1 MTLTKNDIS
10 GLYTAIVT
18 PFAADKSVD
27 HNALAALVT
36 RQLAAG
42 ATGIVPIGGTGE
54 YPALSRQE
62 RKDIVKTC
70 VEAAGDA
77 PVIPGVL
84 STGFP
89 DAVEAGKDFEAVGAV
104 GVMTVTPYYAV
115 GTQEGMREYFANYR
129 NEVGVPVLLYEIP
142 RRTTVATKAETIQAM
157 AEDGSIIGM
166 KCSNYD
172 MPEFIKTMKFAGE
185 KMAILSGEEPLF
197 ATHVTMGAK
206 GGVLASANIYPEIW
220 IEIFNL
226 AREGKLNEALKL
238 QTKLDCAIDAIY
250 RETNPGPLK
259 KYMEMAGQPVGDVRL
274 PLQSPS
280 QDTMAALKS
289 AFDVTSVANV
299 A

>member
-1 MTLTKNDIS
+1 MMLTKNDID

-18 PFAADKSVD
+18 PFTEDKSVD
-27 HNALAALVT
+27 HKALTDLVT

-70 VEAAGDA
+70 VDAAGDA

-89 DAVEAGKDFEAVGAV
+89 DAVEAGKDFEDAGAA
-104 GVMTVTPYYAV
+104 GVMTVTPYYAA
-115 GTQEGMREYFANYR
+115 GTQAGMREYFSNYR
-129 NEVGVPVLLYEIP
+129 NEIGVPVLLYEIP
-142 RRTTVATKAETIQAM
+142 RRTTVSTNAETIQAM

-172 MPEFIKTMKFAGE
+172 MPAFIKTMKLAGD

-197 ATHVTMGAK
+197 ATHVALGAK
-206 GGVLASANIYPEIW
+206 GGVLASANVYPKIW
-220 IEIFNL
+220 IEVFNL
-226 AREGKLNEALKL
+226 AREGKLKEALIL
-238 QTKLDCAIDAIY
+238 QTKLDTAIDAIF

-259 KYMEMAGQPVGDVRL
+259 TYMEMAGYSAGGVRL
-274 PLQSPS
+274 PLEGPS
-280 QDTMAALKS
+280 DHTVTALKT
-289 AFDVTSVANV
+289 AFDSASLKNV

>member
-1 MTLTKNDIS
+1 MTLTKNDIN

-18 PFAADKSVD
+18 PFTEDKSVD
-27 HNALAALVT
+27 HKALSDLVT

-70 VEAAGDA
+70 VDAAGGA
-77 PVIPGVL
+77 PIIPGVL

-89 DAVEAGKDFEAVGAV
+89 DAVEAGKDFEDAGAAA
-104 GVMTVTPYYAV
+104 VMTVTPYYAA
-115 GTQEGMREYFANYR
+115 GTQDGMREYFANYR
-129 NEVGVPVLLYEIP
+129 NEIGVPVLLYEIP
-142 RRTTVATKAETIQAM
+142 RRTTVATNAETIQAM

-172 MPEFIKTMKFAGE
+172 MPAFIKTMKLAGD

-206 GGVLASANIYPEIW
+206 GGVLASANVYPKIW
-220 IEIFNL
+220 IEVFNL
-226 AREGKLNEALKL
+226 ARQGKLNEALKL
-238 QTKLDCAIDAIY
+238 QTKLDTAIDAIF

-259 KYMEMAGQPVGDVRL
+259 KYMEMAGYSAGGVRL
-274 PLQSPS
+274 PLEGPS
-280 QDTMAALKS
+280 APTITALKT
-289 AFDVTSVANV
+289 AFDAASLANV

>member
-18 PFAADKSVD
+18 PFTEDKSVD
-27 HNALAALVT
+27 HQALAALVS

-42 ATGIVPIGGTGE
+42 ANGIVPIGGTGE

-62 RKDIVKTC
+62 RRDIVKTC
-70 VEAAGDA
+70 VEAAGTA

-84 STGFP
+84 ATGFL
-89 DAVEAGKDFEAVGAV
+89 DAVEAGKDFEDVGAA
-104 GVMTVTPYYAV
+104 GVMTVTPYYAA

-172 MPEFIKTMKFAGE
+172 MPEFIKTMKLAGD

-226 AREGKLNEALKL
+226 ARAGKLNEALKL

-280 QDTMAALKS
+280 QDTIAALKS
-289 AFDVTSVANV
+289 ALDATSLANV

>member
-84 STGFP
+84 STGFL
-89 DAVEAGKDFEAVGAV
+89 DAVEAGKDFEAVGAA
-104 GVMTVTPYYAV
+104 GVMTVTPYYAA

-172 MPEFIKTMKFAGE
+172 MPEFIKTMKLAGD

>member
-84 STGFP
+84 STGFL
-89 DAVEAGKDFEAVGAV
+89 DAVEAGKDFEAVGAA
-104 GVMTVTPYYAV
+104 GVMTVTPYYAA

-129 NEVGVPVLLYEIP
+129 NDVGVPVLLYEIP

>member
-62 RKDIVKTC
+62 RKNIVKTC

-84 STGFP
+84 STGFL
-89 DAVEAGKDFEAVGAV
+89 DAVEAGKDFEAVGAA
-104 GVMTVTPYYAV
+104 GVMTVTPYYAA

-142 RRTTVATKAETIQAM
+142 RRTTIATKAETIQAM

>member
-27 HNALAALVT
+27 HNALAALVS

-84 STGFP
+84 STGFL
-89 DAVEAGKDFEAVGAV
+89 DAVEAGKDFEAVGAA
-104 GVMTVTPYYAV
+104 GVMTVTPYYAA

>member
-84 STGFP
+84 STGFL
-89 DAVEAGKDFEAVGAV
+89 DAVEAGKDFEAVGAA
-104 GVMTVTPYYAV
+104 GVMTVTPYYAA